1 MQGWRGEQ
9 RRHAMAARGIPT
21 RLPPENM
28 SFRRKLASRGK
39 TGLYTTQ
46 FYEKFSEDIQEAFDS
61 EWVQDDENA
70 IGADMFELLMDVV
83 SPGLGQ
89 SEEHTEAQR
98 IKAERE
104 LRVIARDD
112 ELIGLV
118 RWKETYPIE
127 VGDEA
132 YECIHINEL
141 FIVPMHRRTGM
152 GREVVGDIFAENP
165 EIEFVNGVALE
176 QSHSFWQGLGA
187 ELGPEMGNTG
197 RRPFTVWRHD
207 FEAGKKG
214 HYFEECIPPGLFR

>member
-1 MQGWRGEQ
+1 MMQGWRGEQ
-9 RRHAMAARGIPT
+9 RRHAMAARGI
-21 RLPPENM
+21 RSAPENM

-61 EWVQDDENA
+61 EWIQEDGNEL
-70 IGADMFELLMDVV
+70 GGEMFELLMDVV
-83 SPGLGQ
+83 SPSPGQ
-89 SEEHTEAQR
+89 SEEHTETQR

-118 RWKETYPIE
+118 RWKETYPIA
-127 VGDEA
+127 VGDDM
-132 YECIHINEL
+132 YEGISINKI

-165 EIEFVNGVALE
+165 EIEFVNGIAIE
-176 QSHSFWQGLGA
+176 RAHGFWYGLGA
-187 ELGPEMGNTG
+187 EMGPEMGNTG

-207 FEAGKKG
+207 FESGKKG
-214 HYFEECIPPGLFR
+214 QYFEERIPPGLFR